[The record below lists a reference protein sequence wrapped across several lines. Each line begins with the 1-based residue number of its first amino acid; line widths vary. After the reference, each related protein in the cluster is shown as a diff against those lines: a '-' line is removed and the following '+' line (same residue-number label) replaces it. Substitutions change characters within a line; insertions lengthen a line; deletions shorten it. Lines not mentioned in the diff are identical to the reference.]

1 MYYATHLIMT
11 ETNGEG
17 YVVPQRRIDMR
28 EITAVRDGEELNRL
42 TLGKLFQ
49 KATPGCS
56 MSFVLARGKEIL
68 DTVKSMGY
76 GYAGVDLRVGDQI
89 EEGLVIYGG
98 TEAHVKILGNRFG
111 KGEWIFGS
119 PDFGAHFLLYRKS
132 GEDIRDLG
140 MFDPDVFRS
149 DVFRN
154 PRGPVLVRIRAGELL
169 RVADSPRL
177 SCGRAA
183 HETPE

>member
-1 MYYATHLIMT
+1 MT
-11 ETNGEG
+11 ENQEKG
-17 YVVPQRRIDMR
+17 YTPPQTRIDMR
-28 EITAVRDGEELNRL
+28 EIVAARDGEELNRL

-89 EEGLVIYGG
+89 EEGLVVYGG

-111 KGEWIFGS
+111 KGKWSFGS
-119 PDFGAHFLLYRKS
+119 PDPGAHFMLYQKS
-132 GEDIRDLG
+132 GEEIRDLG
-140 MFDPDVFRS
+140 VFDPDALARRVFS
-149 DVFRN
+149 EI
-154 PRGPVLVRIRAGELL
+154 RGVPCWFEYVPGTYFESLSLRAYLK
-169 RVADSPRL
+169 RT
-177 SCGRAA
+177 GRA
-183 HETPE
+183 